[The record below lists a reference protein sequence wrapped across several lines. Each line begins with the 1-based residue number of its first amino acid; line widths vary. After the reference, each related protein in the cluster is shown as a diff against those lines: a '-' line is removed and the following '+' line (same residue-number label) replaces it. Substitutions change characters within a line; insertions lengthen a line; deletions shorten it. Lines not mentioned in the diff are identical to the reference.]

1 MLKIN
6 DKFIIDWTPK
16 AGCTVVCK
24 MIFEKLN
31 ILNEALQYHH
41 FIHRYRKAFYYNKYG
56 RVTNKMLK
64 NKKTIKIKFV
74 RNPYDRA
81 VSCYLHSCQNKLG
94 GLSNY
99 NNANIS
105 FEFFLKL
112 LLNQKNNKLT
122 GNVHYNLQSLKIENK
137 RKIFDK
143 IIKLEKLN
151 EEAKNLQKEYNLKL
165 KTNFTSKH
173 HRSTNLKNNYYYIGD
188 LKFEEVIKQLSTYNN
203 FYNEKTKKLVENFY
217 GKDIELYNYTFKEF
231 MSKFE

>member
-24 MIFEKLN
+24 MIFDKLN
-31 ILNEALQYHH
+31 ILNEALKYHH
-41 FIHRYRKAFYYNKYG
+41 FVHVYRQKFYYKKYG
-56 RVTNKMLK
+56 RVTYKNLK

-81 VSCYLHSCQNKLG
+81 VSSYLHSCKRKSG
-94 GLSNY
+94 GLGYY

-105 FEFFLKL
+105 FEFFLEL
-112 LLNQKNNKLT
+112 LLKNKLN
-122 GNVHYNLQSLKIENK
+122 GNEHFNLQSRKIENK

-143 IIKLEKLN
+143 IIKIEKLN
-151 EEAKNLQKEYNLKL
+151 EGAKKLDEEYNLKL
-165 KTNFTSKH
+165 KTNFSSKH
-173 HRSTNLKNNYYYIGD
+173 HRSTNLKNNNYYIGD
-188 LKFEEVIKQLSTYNN
+188 LKFEKVKKNLSTYNN
-203 FYNEKTKKLVENFY
+203 FYNEKTKKLVEKVY
-217 GKDIELYNYTFKEF
+217 GKDIELYNYTFEEF